1 MTYTEGKHHNRT
13 IIQNILSENL
23 DKSHNKK
30 ELSRQKKKNKVNRKW
45 NSAAIY
51 GDNLVLGIVEKNKG
65 EIYTQLQ

>member
-1 MTYTEGKHHNRT
+1 MTYREGKHHNRT

-23 DKSHNKK
+23 DKSLNRK
-30 ELSRQKKKNKVNRKW
+30 ELSRQKKNTVNRKW
-45 NSAAIY
+45 NLAAIY

>member
-1 MTYTEGKHHNRT
+1 MEGKHHNRT

-23 DKSHNKK
+23 DKSHNRK
-30 ELSRQKKKNKVNRKW
+30 ELSRQKKNKVNRKW